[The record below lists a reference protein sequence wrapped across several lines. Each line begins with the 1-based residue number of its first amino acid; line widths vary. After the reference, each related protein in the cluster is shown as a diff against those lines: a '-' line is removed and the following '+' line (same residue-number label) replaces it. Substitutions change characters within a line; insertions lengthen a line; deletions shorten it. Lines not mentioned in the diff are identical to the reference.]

1 MTEEKNKVTARKA
14 TPEEKSWLDFLQKA
28 EQETPNRLEDA
39 AKFLATMI
47 SISLSLFL
55 VLGKPLLEQPQLPV
69 LLWSGL
75 ALLFLALLSAFE
87 VLFPRRYHFARQSA
101 KDIQEMLDKVV
112 KTKHRLLL
120 ASVFLYLLAFL
131 LIIVSIIVN

>member
-1 MTEEKNKVTARKA
+1 MTEEKKEVTARKA
-14 TPEEKSWLDFLQKA
+14 TPEEKSWLEFLQKA

-55 VLGKPLLEQPQLPV
+55 VLGKPLLEQPQLPA

-75 ALLFLALLSAFE
+75 ALLLLALLSAFD
-87 VLFPRRYHFARQSA
+87 VLFPRRYRFARQSA
-101 KDIQEMLDKVV
+101 KNIREMHEKVV
-112 KTKHRLLL
+112 TTKYRLLL
-120 ASVFLYLLAFL
+120 ASVVLYLLAFIVL
-131 LIIVSIIVN
+131 IVSVVAN